1 MALTFIKDIQKHIKD
16 RSFSRVYLLTGDE
29 AYLIRQVRHALI
41 GALVTEDDTMN
52 YHAYQMDRVDL
63 AEISELAMTYPF
75 FSEKRVI
82 LLDST
87 NIIKDGKD
95 VLPDLFGKLPET
107 TCMIIV
113 EEKVDKRSAIYK
125 WIKKN
130 GYVADAQ
137 NKDLREDDVK
147 RYIAGWLK
155 KSGKKI
161 RGDDASYLISLAGKD
176 LYTLNQE
183 INKLIS
189 YTGKEEI
196 VSRADIDAL
205 VTAKIEDKIFDLT
218 DAIAAGNKDLVKKR
232 YREMIML
239 REPPLRI
246 LYMLIRQYRILLIVY
261 DMDRR
266 RMQDV
271 EIAQAAGIRDFAV
284 RKNRKLLR
292 GYNEKTL
299 TGIMELCL
307 ETETRIKTGQVGD
320 QIGLEAL
327 LISLTERIYK

>member
-1 MALTFIKDIQKHIKD
+1 MSENIQVKQLKP
-16 RSFSRVYLLTGDE
+16 VYPAE
-29 AYLIRQVRHALI
+29 EHENVRA
-41 GALVTEDDTMN
+41 
-52 YHAYQMDRVDL
+52 
-63 AEISELAMTYPF
+63 
-75 FSEKRVI
+75 
-82 LLDST
+82 LLDYAAET
-87 NIIKDGKD
+87 YGDDAAFILKEKKAGRKAEPVYRNI
-95 VLPDLFGKLPET
+95 
-107 TCMIIV
+107 
-113 EEKVDKRSAIYK
+113 SY
-125 WIKKN
+125 
-130 GYVADAQ
+130 
-137 NKDLREDDVK
+137 KDLREDDVK

-292 GYNEKTL
+292 GYDEKTL

-307 ETETRIKTGQVGD
+307 DTETRIKTGQVGD

>member
-1 MALTFIKDIQKHIKD
+1 MALTFIKDIQNHIKN

-29 AYLIRQVRHALI
+29 AYLIRQIRHALVD
-41 GALVTEDDTMN
+41 ALVAEDDTMN
-52 YHAYQMDRVDL
+52 YHPYQMDRVDL
-63 AEISELAMTYPF
+63 AEISELAMTFPF

-87 NIIKDGKD
+87 NVIKDGRE
-95 VLPDLFGKLPET
+95 VLPDLFEKMPET
-107 TCMIIV
+107 TCMIII

-125 WIKKN
+125 WIRKN

-137 NKDLREDDVK
+137 SKDLKEADVK

-155 KSGKKI
+155 KSGKKM

-183 INKLIS
+183 VSKLIS
-189 YTGKEEI
+189 YAGEEEVI
-196 VSRADIDAL
+196 SREDIDAL
-205 VTAKIEDKIFDLT
+205 VSAKIEDKIFELT
-218 DAIAAGNKDLVKKR
+218 DAIAGGSKDLVKKR

-246 LYMLIRQYRILLIVY
+246 LYMLIRQYRILLIIY

-266 RMQDV
+266 RMQDA

-284 RKNRKLLR
+284 RRNRKLLG

-299 TGIMELCL
+299 TGVLELCL
-307 ETETRIKTGQVGD
+307 DTETRIKTGLIGD

-327 LISLTERIYK
+327 LISLTERIW